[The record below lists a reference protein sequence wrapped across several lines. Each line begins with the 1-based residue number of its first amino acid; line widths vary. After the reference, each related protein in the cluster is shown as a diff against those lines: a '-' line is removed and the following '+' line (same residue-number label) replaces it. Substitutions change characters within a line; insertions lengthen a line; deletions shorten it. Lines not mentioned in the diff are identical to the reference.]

1 MSAIQTLRELRETP
15 HGQTFIRWL
24 EERLAKRKDELAR
37 DDPECR
43 QLHNMLTELKTT
55 PPEPRDEQW

>member
-15 HGQTFIRWL
+15 HGQTFLQWL
-24 EERLAKRKDELAR
+24 EEKLSRRKDQLAEG
-37 DDPECR
+37 DPECR
-43 QLHNMLTELKTT
+43 QLQQMLTELKSN